1 MFGGSYYVFA
11 STMLQNAGVPA
22 HAGKLC
28 ILEKFVDMVG
38 DAMMK
43 KVRNMFVKV
52 DTNDSLMKSL
62 FLQVSSKCGFKDEA
76 RDSWMDFLEQ
86 NDIDHGIEM
95 LLYECEEQTDFFEN
109 EMLKIK
115 ENGVLNIKS
124 QKTMV
129 EDKLYKTYGA
139 LAGFFFVFSALFGT
153 LTYLDR
159 DVAPIFLIC
168 WKSRQSF
175 FCFFLCF
182 LCFDRV

>member
-1 MFGGSYYVFA
+1 
-11 STMLQNAGVPA
+11 
-22 HAGKLC
+22 
-28 ILEKFVDMVG
+28 
-38 DAMMK
+38 
-43 KVRNMFVKV
+43 MFVKV

-76 RDSWMDFLEQ
+76 RDSWMDLLKQ

-95 LLYECEEQTDFFEN
+95 LWYECEEQKDFFKE

-139 LAGFFFVFSALFGT
+139 LAGFFFRFFSVVWNPHIPHSCWRNLFGLLEEQT
-153 LTYLDR
+153 K
-159 DVAPIFLIC
+159 FL
-168 WKSRQSF
+168 
-175 FCFFLCF
+175 CFFLCF
-182 LCFDRV
+182 LRFDRV